1 MRILK
6 HFKKQRKF
14 KSGLSERK
22 WQPNFIENGI
32 LVSKN
37 SKDERLDDLKSFKK
51 TEVGKTFENEVRK
64 LFLKSKEKNFEG
76 VARGS
81 KSGHA
86 KGSLTVRM
94 GA

>member
-1 MRILK
+1 M
-6 HFKKQRKF
+6 
-14 KSGLSERK
+14 
-22 WQPNFIENGI
+22 

-37 SKDERLDDLKSFKK
+37 PNDGKFDDLKSFKNQKLENHFK
-51 TEVGKTFENEVRK
+51 TGLEIII
-64 LFLKSKEKNFEG
+64 LKSKERNFEG